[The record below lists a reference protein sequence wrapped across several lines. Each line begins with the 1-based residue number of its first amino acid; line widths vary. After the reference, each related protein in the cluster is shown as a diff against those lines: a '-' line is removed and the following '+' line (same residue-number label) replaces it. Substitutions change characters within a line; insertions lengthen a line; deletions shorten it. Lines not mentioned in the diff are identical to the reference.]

1 MDVYQRDYVTQ
12 GEMNYMGPSAVG
24 HLQHAAMNGE
34 NIHVVKGRA
43 RPPTFRQ
50 NHIISTCHIYICFRC
65 IIGVIILTRYVEEFR
80 YSHNIWCIILWIFG
94 QNSVFSER
102 HKMWW
107 WCSAAG
113 QALGKYWIHDD
124 RNSNNRLI
132 IYYPTRKQSR
142 VCDSECA
149 PSIEDI
155 FLEIRFK
162 TLCRFNIQKARCLGL
177 IIKQICSYDF

>member
-1 MDVYQRDYVTQ
+1 MTGILTGIASTAVPMFLKSEMGQRLLSKVGLSSAMFSQQPSMDVYQRDYVTQ

-80 YSHNIWCIILWIFG
+80 YSHNI
-94 QNSVFSER
+94 
-102 HKMWW
+102 
-107 WCSAAG
+107 
-113 QALGKYWIHDD
+113 
-124 RNSNNRLI
+124 
-132 IYYPTRKQSR
+132 
-142 VCDSECA
+142 
-149 PSIEDI
+149 
-155 FLEIRFK
+155 
-162 TLCRFNIQKARCLGL
+162 
-177 IIKQICSYDF
+177 